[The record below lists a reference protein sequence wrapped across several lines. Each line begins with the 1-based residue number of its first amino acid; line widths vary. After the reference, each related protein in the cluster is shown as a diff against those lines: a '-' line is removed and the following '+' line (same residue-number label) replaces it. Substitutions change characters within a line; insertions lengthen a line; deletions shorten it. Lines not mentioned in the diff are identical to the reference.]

1 MFTYLRRAVA
11 NGNDLVA
18 REKMA
23 YAQTMA
29 GIAFS
34 NAGLGLVHSMA
45 HPLSAFYGISHGDAN
60 ALVLPYVLDFNK
72 ISCREKMADI
82 AVAAGIKDLG
92 LYPEDTAVAA
102 IKRLNADVRIP
113 TTITEAGARIGVT
126 IDRKDIAPMSR
137 DALNEVTTPT
147 NPRGATLKDIE
158 ALYNQCW

>member
-1 MFTYLRRAVA
+1 
-11 NGNDLVA
+11 
-18 REKMA
+18 
-23 YAQTMA
+23 
-29 GIAFS
+29 
-34 NAGLGLVHSMA
+34 
-45 HPLSAFYGISHGDAN
+45 
-60 ALVLPYVLDFNK
+60 
-72 ISCREKMADI
+72 MADI

-158 ALYNQCW
+158 PYTTSAGNSAFAARASGAVTARSVCKAVLFCHWEERLYSRSIIHFFNCYSVQRQRDYMNTQTRPE